1 MEIVLPGDMTVR
13 ESHDIALE
21 LQHKIEGLEE
31 VERAFVHVDHEKRDG
46 LEHKIERE
54 LVTGALKDVVVL
66 DNDTTVNPVLFQ
78 NELRSRVTSSNLNDT
93 NI

>member
-78 NELRSRVTSSNLNDT
+78 NELRSRVTSSNLNDA

>member
-1 MEIVLPGDMTVR
+1 MVSVSNSYLSIN
-13 ESHDIALE
+13 SFNFIFY
-21 LQHKIEGLEE
+21 
-31 VERAFVHVDHEKRDG
+31 FVKQVDHEKRDG